1 MLDDY
6 DDFYRCRA
14 AIADRSNMFVVF
26 NLPNAE
32 IEQAFLQAAQQ
43 AGFSGLNG
51 HRSIGGIRASIYNG
65 LEIAAADQL
74 ADFMQTFY
82 KRYKTSTPQTSGFS
96 PAYA

>member
-1 MLDDY
+1 M
-6 DDFYRCRA
+6 
-14 AIADRSNMFVVF
+14 NVVF

-65 LEIAAADQL
+65 LESAAAEQL
-74 ADFMQTFY
+74 ADFMQTFR
-82 KRYKTSTPQTSGFS
+82 KRYKAATQTTVLS